1 MSITQSCMKLA
12 TGEANDNGID
22 LYKPPKKPK
31 AKAEA
36 KAKQPKAK
44 TKSVMGMQVAQSV
57 SDEEAL
63 AMKPKRPQRNA
74 KGQYLPGHDG
84 QFKPGN
90 QAALK
95 WTEEKAMAIAQSLLD
110 WMNEDQRNFLMK
122 DFLFE
127 QGLYADLIATLSER
141 YPSFAEYIVRAK
153 EIEAHRIQKFAL
165 TNNLNANMAQWV
177 LGVHHKQ
184 HNVQKQEITG
194 RDGSPLSVPTITIQ
208 PVKVQT
214 VADGAET
221 ETINAELPAE
231 SSK

>member
-1 MSITQSCMKLA
+1 MSIAKSCMKQA
-12 TGEANDNGID
+12 TGKANDNGID
-22 LYKPPKKPK
+22 SYTPPKQDKSKGKRKGKDAAATSKKPMTRSK
-31 AKAEA
+31 L
-36 KAKQPKAK
+36 
-44 TKSVMGMQVAQSV
+44 GMQAAQNI
-57 SDEEAL
+57 SDEEER
-63 AMKPKRPQRNA
+63 AMRPQRNA
-74 KGQYLPGHDG
+74 KGQYLSGHDG

-90 QAALK
+90 KAALK
-95 WTEEKAMAIAQSLLD
+95 WTEEKAMAIAQGLLD

-127 QGLYADLIATLSER
+127 EGLYADIIATLSDR

-194 RDGSPLSVPTITIQ
+194 KDGAPLSTPTITIQ

-214 VADGAET
+214 VTDAQEIST
-221 ETINAELPAE
+221 EENTE
-231 SSK
+231 K

>member
-1 MSITQSCMKLA
+1 MSIAQSVLHLA
-12 TGEANDNGID
+12 KPGEGNDNGID
-22 LYKPPKKPK
+22 DYKPPKARKKKK
-31 AKAEA
+31 AAVKAT
-36 KAKQPKAK
+36 PV
-44 TKSVMGMQVAQSV
+44 KSKGRSRMGMQVAQSV
-57 SDEEAL
+57 SDEEAKS
-63 AMKPKRPQRNA
+63 MRPQRNA
-74 KGQYLPGHDG
+74 KGQYLSGHDG

-95 WTEEKAMAIAQSLLD
+95 WTEEKAMEIAQALLE

-194 RDGSPLSVPTITIQ
+194 RDGAPLSTPTITIQ

-214 VADGAET
+214 VVDVEENSIAEKS
-221 ETINAELPAE
+221 E
-231 SSK
+231 SNPPC